1 MKNLR
6 NKLKNVLGYLQK
18 NYFTP
23 AIIWIS
29 IPSLFLL
36 VQFTPI
42 LSILWLSINTLY
54 FLYIGDYKDISKIWW
69 ITIGVWYL
77 IFSTSLHEITILIG
91 FENTEIIIIYMS
103 GSDLMF
109 ESLCFQTVYI
119 LDGLSAKL
127 GFSIYI
133 PAVVNIF
140 SFFKTF

>member
-1 MKNLR
+1 MKDLR
-6 NKLKNVLGYLQK
+6 NKLKNVLDYLQK

-23 AIIWIS
+23 RIIGIS
-29 IPSLFLL
+29 IISLILL
-36 VQFTPI
+36 IKLSPI
-42 LSILWLSINTLY
+42 LSLVWLNISTLY
-54 FLYIGDYKDISKIWW
+54 FMYIGSYKDIYKIWSF
-69 ITIGVWYL
+69 TIGIWYL

-109 ESLCFQTVYI
+109 ESLCFQTVLI
-119 LDGLSAKL
+119 LDALSAKI